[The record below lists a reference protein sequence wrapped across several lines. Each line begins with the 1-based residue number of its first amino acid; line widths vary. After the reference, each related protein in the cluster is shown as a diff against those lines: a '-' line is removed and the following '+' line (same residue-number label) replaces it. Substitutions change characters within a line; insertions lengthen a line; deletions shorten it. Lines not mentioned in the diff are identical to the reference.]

1 MSTIRPRALCS
12 RPSTTPVGDFF
23 MAGDSLYT
31 VSGAIGYSADG
42 KDRQFAIF
50 DTRRLECVNT
60 GFITDGT
67 EKDITVPYGIA
78 VNPVSKEIYITDARN
93 YVNPGYLHCYSP
105 GRCAQ
110 MVSADGRYSFED
122 CVLLMICLADSAEIL
137 LISCG
142 VLCRKDKT
150 MFLNRFF
157 GRICAA
163 CVLVVV
169 AAACDG
175 GSDAVSDYG
184 FDRAVYHPRHSGGF
198 AVDGRSD
205 GGASLMLTV
214 HTPWQGADSVADA
227 RRLLLLARA
236 RTSPRDIQVRWSMV
250 AHGALLR
257 CRRHRLPCLPLPT
270 APGWQ
275 PMLSWDFRGC
285 VIFPTIHCAAVST
298 IAPML
303 ATKEMWIMKNSPR
316 CLPTLFLLYGITSA
330 SAMESKLES
339 LGIPYTYIGEHADS
353 TPLGKAEWIVAAGYI
368 AGRGTQAERA
378 MSHIENR
385 YESLVRHIR
394 RYLDSTQTELPSVMI
409 NAPYSDLGI
418 WPAAKATWRG

>member
-1 MSTIRPRALCS
+1 
-12 RPSTTPVGDFF
+12 
-23 MAGDSLYT
+23 
-31 VSGAIGYSADG
+31 
-42 KDRQFAIF
+42 
-50 DTRRLECVNT
+50 
-60 GFITDGT
+60 
-67 EKDITVPYGIA
+67 
-78 VNPVSKEIYITDARN
+78 
-93 YVNPGYLHCYSP
+93 
-105 GRCAQ
+105 

-198 AVDGRSD
+198 CCRRKKRRRRQSYAYGPYAMAGCRQRGRCPPSVVACPGEDIPAGYTGQVVDGRARRIVAMSTTQI
-205 GGASLMLTV
+205 AMLAT
-214 HTPWQGADSVADA
+214 ADSAGLAAD
-227 RRLLLLARA
+227 
-236 RTSPRDIQVRWSMV
+236 I
-250 AHGALLR
+250 
-257 CRRHRLPCLPLPT
+257 
-270 APGWQ
+270 
-275 PMLSWDFRGC
+275 SWDFRGC

-316 CLPTLFLLYGITSA
+316 CLPTLFC
-330 SAMESKLES
+330 
-339 LGIPYTYIGEHADS
+339 YTE
-353 TPLGKAEWIVAAGYI
+353 
-368 AGRGTQAERA
+368 
-378 MSHIENR
+378 
-385 YESLVRHIR
+385 
-394 RYLDSTQTELPSVMI
+394 
-409 NAPYSDLGI
+409 
-418 WPAAKATWRG
+418 

>member
-1 MSTIRPRALCS
+1 
-12 RPSTTPVGDFF
+12 
-23 MAGDSLYT
+23 
-31 VSGAIGYSADG
+31 
-42 KDRQFAIF
+42 
-50 DTRRLECVNT
+50 
-60 GFITDGT
+60 
-67 EKDITVPYGIA
+67 
-78 VNPVSKEIYITDARN
+78 
-93 YVNPGYLHCYSP
+93 
-105 GRCAQ
+105 
-110 MVSADGRYSFED
+110 
-122 CVLLMICLADSAEIL
+122 MICLADSAEIL

-227 RRLLLLARA
+227 RRLLLLAPGEDIPAGYTGQVVDGCA
-236 RTSPRDIQVRWSMV
+236 RRIV
-250 AHGALLR
+250 A
-257 CRRHRLPCLPLPT
+257 
-270 APGWQ
+270 
-275 PMLSWDFRGC
+275 M
-285 VIFPTIHCAAVST
+285 ST
-298 IAPML
+298 TQIAML
-303 ATKEMWIMKNSPR
+303 ATADSAGLAADALVGLSGLRYLSNDTLRSRFDDSADVGYEGNVDYEKLAALSPD
-316 CLPTLFLLYGITSA
+316 LVLLYGITSA

-385 YESLVRHIR
+385 YECLVRHIR
-394 RYLDSTQTELPSVMI
+394 QYLDSTQTELPSVMI
-409 NAPYSDLGI
+409 NAPYSGSWYMAGSESNVARMIADAGGRYIYSGNPGATSRPVDFEEVFLLADSADIWVNTGTATTMAELLAMAPRLAGTKPVVSGRVFNNTRRMQPGGGNDYFESGTVRPDVVLADLFSIFHPG
-418 WPAAKATWRG
+418 AAVADPDSLYYYLRLQ